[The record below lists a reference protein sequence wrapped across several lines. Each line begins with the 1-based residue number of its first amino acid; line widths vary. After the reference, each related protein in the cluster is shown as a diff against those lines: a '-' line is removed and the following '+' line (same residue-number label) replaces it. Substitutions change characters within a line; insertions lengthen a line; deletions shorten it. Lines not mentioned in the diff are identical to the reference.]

1 MAVTLHLVRH
11 APAEGAAGRCIG
23 QADLALAA
31 DGGAAACAALAARWT
46 PPADARL
53 VASDLA
59 RTRDTAR
66 ALAAAWGHDAADVA
80 LDARLREMHFGAW
93 DGRAWDDVERTDTAA
108 LGAWMARWHEVAVPG
123 GEGFPDVLARVAG
136 WLGAWHASAPDGATG
151 VVVAHAGSIRALL
164 CHALGL
170 PLDAAFR
177 LRVDHLRVSTLRLPA
192 PGSGDDAGHACAARG
207 ELLLLNGA
215 AP

>member
-1 MAVTLHLVRH
+1 VAVTLHLVRH

-31 DGGAAACAALAARWT
+31 GGGAACAALAARWA

-66 ALAAAWGHDAADVA
+66 ALAAAWGRDADDVA

-93 DGRAWDDVERTDTAA
+93 DGRAWDDVERTDAAA

-123 GEGFPDVLARVAG
+123 GEGFPDVRARVAG
-136 WLGAWHASAPDGATG
+136 WLGAWHARAPDGATG

-192 PGSGDDAGHACAARG
+192 PGDAGEGDGCAARG
-207 ELLLLNGA
+207 ELLLLNGS